1 MYGHNIRRGKV
12 TTMTDNIQEHIKVS
26 YTAVKPLAVNKTV
39 YPVSKVKN
47 RCTNGQMSTMPVNP

>member
-1 MYGHNIRRGKV
+1 
-12 TTMTDNIQEHIKVS
+12 MTDNIQEHIKVS

-47 RCTNGQMSTMPVNP
+47 RCTNGQISTMPVNP